1 MANPEQIT
9 EHMVNDFIS
18 LCTEKG
24 YQIRKQIGE
33 GSFGKT
39 YLGIRREGT
48 GSGAEEAYA
57 IKLALDN
64 AMLHAVKNSHTL
76 FFFPPHLIYIDAI
89 FSPSIWREKRRFK
102 RRLTTRTSSRCL
114 MFL

>member
-9 EHMVNDFIS
+9 EQMISSFIT
-18 LCTEKG
+18 LCTERG

-33 GSFGKT
+33 GSFGRT

-48 GSGAEEAYA
+48 GSGSEEAYA

-64 AMLHAVKNSHTL
+64 ATLHAYLERETSIQKTFDHENIVKVFEVFVKHSH
-76 FFFPPHLIYIDAI
+76 
-89 FSPSIWREKRRFK
+89 
-102 RRLTTRTSSRCL
+102 
-114 MFL
+114 